1 MWSLWFWW
9 QNVMWIICSRR
20 GREKASRHL
29 NEKNEQRQKC
39 FVVNM
44 KFTQNEITIIFC
56 PEIAGAL
63 RENDFIFIV
72 HFTKTF
78 LSVGNLSGF

>member
-1 MWSLWFWW
+1 
-9 QNVMWIICSRR
+9 
-20 GREKASRHL
+20 
-29 NEKNEQRQKC
+29 
-39 FVVNM
+39 M
-44 KFTQNEITIIFC
+44 KFTQDEITIIFC

-78 LSVGNLSGF
+78 LSVENLSGF